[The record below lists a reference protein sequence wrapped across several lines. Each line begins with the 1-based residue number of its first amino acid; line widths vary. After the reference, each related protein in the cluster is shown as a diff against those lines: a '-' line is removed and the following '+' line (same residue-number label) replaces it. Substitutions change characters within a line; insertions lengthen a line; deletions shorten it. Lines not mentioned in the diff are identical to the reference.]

1 MGRDIDDTG
10 GIANDII
17 DYDMTLL
24 SVKWT
29 GVLRRGASKCK

>member
-1 MGRDIDDTG
+1 MSRDIDDTG

-24 SVKWT
+24 SVEWT
-29 GVLRRGASKCK
+29 EILRRGASKYK

>member
-24 SVKWT
+24 SVK
-29 GVLRRGASKCK
+29 